1 MRIEILQGGHVLR
14 QYTHEGQQFIEA
26 PPEGD
31 YQIRL
36 TNSCGQR
43 RLVVISVDGINV
55 VDGTDAAHDGPGYVL
70 RAWET
75 VTIKG
80 WRRTDSEVAAF
91 RFNAQQ
97 GGGYSEQT
105 GRGTKN
111 TGVIGIAVFNEKVDP
126 MYRIL
131 RGSSVVHHHH
141 HYDEPVFNSRGGGVT
156 YSSNSLNTFERELGC
171 STMDSLDFENCS
183 EDGSIPCSAT
193 LSTETSS
200 GPSRGVDG
208 KFMKKGPTKRRR
220 IKGKRGGASAMK
232 GAAVASMPDP
242 APDVNTGYGAKTQMH
257 TTTTEFQRATPAPTL
272 LLTFRY
278 AVREKL
284 IEWGVPVSTLPN
296 APEAFPASASPT
308 VPAPPGWNG

>member
-1 MRIEILQGGHVLR
+1 MRVEIIQGGQVLR
-14 QYTHEGQQFIEA
+14 QYTHEGQNFIEA

-70 RAWET
+70 RGWET
-75 VTIKG
+75 ATIKG
-80 WRRTDSEVAAF
+80 WRRTDSEVASF
-91 RFNAQQ
+91 RFNASQ
-97 GGGYSEQT
+97 GGGYAEQT

-126 MYRIL
+126 LYRIL

-141 HYDEPVFNSRGGGVT
+141 YGDPICNSRGGVT
-156 YSSNSLNTFERELGC
+156 YSSNSLNSLERERGC
-171 STMDSLDFENCS
+171 STMDTLDFENCS
-183 EDGSIPCSAT
+183 EDGLMPRSAT

-200 GPSRGVDG
+200 GPSRDASG
-208 KFMKKGPTKRRR
+208 KFLSKGATKSRKSPVKT
-220 IKGKRGGASAMK
+220 KGTLV
-232 GAAVASMPDP
+232 GAAVASDP
-242 APDVNTGYGAKTQMH
+242 APDVNTGYGAKATMH
-257 TTTTEFQRATPAPTL
+257 TSTTEFERASTTPAL

-278 AVREKL
+278 AVRAKL
-284 IEWGVPVSTLPN
+284 IEWGVPVSTIPE
-296 APEAFPASASPT
+296 APEAFPASATPS

>member
-1 MRIEILQGGHVLR
+1 MRVEIIQGGQVLR
-14 QYTHEGQQFIEA
+14 QYTHEGQRFIEA

-55 VDGTDAAHDGPGYVL
+55 IDGTDAAHDGPGYVL
-70 RAWET
+70 RAWES

-91 RFNAQQ
+91 RFNASQ
-97 GGGYSEQT
+97 GGGYAEQT

-126 MYRIL
+126 MSRIL

-141 HYDEPVFNSRGGGVT
+141 HYDEPMFNTRGGGT
-156 YSSNSLNTFERELGC
+156 HSSNSLNTLERERGC
-171 STMDSLDFENCS
+171 STMDSFDFENCAETPS
-183 EDGSIPCSAT
+183 SST
-193 LSTETSS
+193 SSTESS
-200 GPSRGVDG
+200 GPARGVDG
-208 KFMKKGPTKRRR
+208 KFLSKGVNKRRTPKASVKT
-220 IKGKRGGASAMK
+220 KGTI
-232 GAAVASMPDP
+232 AVAAAAEA
-242 APDVNTGYGAKTQMH
+242 APDVNTGYGAKTTMH
-257 TTTTEFQRATPAPTL
+257 TTTTDFTRASETPAL

-284 IEWGVPVSTLPN
+284 IEWGVPVSMIPS
-296 APEAFPASASPT
+296 APEAFPASPRPS
-308 VPAPPGWNG
+308 VPAPSGWEG